1 MTADNKTENRVDSPI
16 ERMEARIREAG
27 DLAAAFARD
36 PHRPAYHFTPPA
48 AWMNDINGALFWKGR
63 YHIFYQYNPHGAY
76 WHLIQWGHASSTD
89 LVHWVHHPVVLTPD
103 ADGPDR
109 KGCFSGGALVSR
121 EGVPVLIYYGNP
133 DGLCLARSNDDLL
146 IEWTKDP
153 GNPVIPQPVK
163 GSADFGRYTIHD
175 PCGWLADDQYY
186 AVVNKSDPQDQGD
199 AAYLFKSPDLR
210 TWEFVDL
217 FYRSRREWTE
227 GGEDCAVPDFFPLG
241 DRHMLLFCSH
251 LQGSQYYIGHVQN
264 ERFYP
269 ELHGRMSW
277 EGGHL
282 GGPRTLL
289 DASGRRI
296 FFDWVRE
303 LRGNERERASGWSGV
318 MTVPRLLSL
327 DSGGQLRIDPA
338 PELEVLRMDAHRHG
352 SLDVAA
358 DSETAVE
365 GIRGD
370 CLELA
375 VEIDPL
381 NAREVGLKVRRSPG
395 GEEET
400 AVSYD
405 AEFAVLRVEVG
416 RSSLDREIR
425 YTRYRGLQ
433 PHLSEREQYVTAQEG
448 PFELAPGERLTL
460 RIFLDRSILEVF
472 ANRRQCVTQRIYPT
486 RADSTGISLFARGGT
501 ARFHSMQA
509 WTLAP
514 AHL

>member
-1 MTADNKTENRVDSPI
+1 MTAENQI
-16 ERMEARIREAG
+16 EQMEARIREAG
-27 DLAAAFARD
+27 DLAAAFTRD

-63 YHIFYQYNPHGAY
+63 YHIFYQYNPDGAY
-76 WHLIQWGHASSTD
+76 WNLIQWGHASSAD
-89 LVHWVHHPVVLTPD
+89 LVHWVHHPVALTPD

-109 KGCFSGGALVSR
+109 VGCFSGGALISK
-121 EGVPVLIYYGNP
+121 EGIPTLIYYGNP
-133 DGLCLARSNDDLL
+133 DGLCLARSSDDLL

-153 GNPVIPQPVK
+153 NNPVIPQPEE

-175 PCGWLADDQYY
+175 PCGWLAGDLYY
-186 AVVNKSDPQDQGD
+186 AAINKRDPQDQGD

-217 FYRSRREWTE
+217 FYQSRREWTE
-227 GGEDCAVPDFFPLG
+227 GGEDCAVPDFFPLD

-251 LQGSQYYIGHVQN
+251 LQGSQYYIGQVRD

-269 ELHGRMSW
+269 DVHGRMSW

-289 DASGRRI
+289 DANGRRI

-303 LRGNERERASGWSGV
+303 LRGDEREHASGWSGV

-327 DSGGQLRIDPA
+327 DPGGHLLIDPV
-338 PELEVLRMDAHRHG
+338 PELEMLRLDPRRHE
-352 SLDVAA
+352 SIDVPA
-358 DSETAVE
+358 DSEVAVE
-365 GIRGD
+365 GVGGD

-375 VEIDPL
+375 VEIDPQE
-381 NAREVGLKVRRSPG
+381 AREVGLKVRRSPS

-400 AVSYD
+400 AISYD
-405 AEFAVLRVEVG
+405 AAAAVLRVDVS
-416 RSSLDREIR
+416 RSSLDQEIR
-425 YTRYRGLQ
+425 YTRYRRLQ
-433 PHLSEREQYVTAQEG
+433 PHLAESEQYVTAQEG
-448 PFELAPGERLTL
+448 PFKLAPGELLTL
-460 RIFLDRSILEVF
+460 HIFLDRSVLEVF

-486 RADSTGISLFARGGT
+486 RTDSIGVSLFARGGN
-501 ARFHSMQA
+501 ARVQSLQA
-509 WTLAP
+509 WALAP
-514 AHL
+514 TRM

>member
-1 MTADNKTENRVDSPI
+1 MSADNPADDPI
-16 ERMEARIREAG
+16 ERMEARIREGG

-109 KGCFSGGALVSR
+109 KGCYSGGALVSR

-133 DGLCLARSNDDLL
+133 DGLCLARSDDDLL

-153 GNPVIPQPVK
+153 DNPVIPQPEA
-163 GSADFGRYTIHD
+163 GSTDFGRYTIHD

-186 AVVNKSDPQDQGD
+186 AAVNKSDPQDQGD

-210 TWEFVDL
+210 TWEYVDL

-227 GGEDCAVPDFFPLG
+227 GGEDCAVPDFYPLG

-251 LQGSQYYIGHVQN
+251 LQGSQYYIGQVRN

-269 ELHGRMSW
+269 EIHGRMSW

-303 LRGNERERASGWSGV
+303 LRGNERERASGWSGA
-318 MTVPRLLSL
+318 MTVPRMLSL
-327 DSGGQLRIDPA
+327 DSGGRLQIDPV
-338 PELEVLRMDAHRHG
+338 PELEVLRMDAHRLE
-352 SLDVAA
+352 SMDVAA
-358 DSETAVE
+358 DSEAAVE
-365 GIRGD
+365 GIGGD

-381 NAREVGLKVRRSPG
+381 KAREVGLKVRRSPG

-405 AEFAVLRVEVG
+405 SEAAVLRVEVG

-425 YTRYRGLQ
+425 YTRYRRHQ
-433 PHLSEREQYVTAQEG
+433 PYLSERERYVTAQEG
-448 PFELAPGERLTL
+448 PFELAPGEPLTL

-472 ANRRQCVTQRIYPT
+472 ANRRQCITQRIYPT
-486 RADSTGISLFARGGT
+486 RADSTGISLFARGGA
-501 ARFHSMQA
+501 ARLRSLQA

-514 AHL
+514 AHI

>member
-1 MTADNKTENRVDSPI
+1 MTADSKI

-27 DLAAAFARD
+27 DLAAAFAGD
-36 PHRPAYHFTPPA
+36 PHRPAWHFTPPA
-48 AWMNDINGALFWKGR
+48 AWMNDINGALFWQGR
-63 YHIFYQYNPHGAY
+63 YHIFYQYNPDGAY

-89 LVHWVHHPVVLTPD
+89 LVHWVHHPVALKPD

-109 KGCFSGGALVSR
+109 KGCYSGGALISK
-121 EGVPVLIYYGNP
+121 EGIPTLIYYGNP
-133 DGLCLARSNDDLL
+133 DGLCLARSSDDLL

-153 GNPVIPQPVK
+153 DNPVIPQPAV

-175 PCGWLADDQYY
+175 PCGWLDGDLYY
-186 AVVNKSDPQDQGD
+186 AAVNKSDPQDQGD
-199 AAYLFKSPDLR
+199 AAYLFRSPDLR

-217 FYRSRREWTE
+217 FYRSRRAWTE

-251 LQGSQYYIGHVQN
+251 LQGSQYYIGQVRD
-264 ERFYP
+264 ELFYP
-269 ELHGRMSW
+269 EFHGRMSW

-289 DASGRRI
+289 DANGRRI

-303 LRGNERERASGWSGV
+303 LRGEERERASGWSGV

-327 DSGGQLRIDPA
+327 GTGGRLQIDPV
-338 PELEVLRMDAHRHG
+338 PELEALRLESRRHE
-352 SLDVAA
+352 SIDVPA
-358 DSETAVE
+358 DTEVVIE
-365 GIRGD
+365 GTGGD

-375 VEIDPL
+375 VEIDPRE
-381 NAREVGLKVRRSPG
+381 AREVGLKVRRSPG

-400 AVSYD
+400 AVSFD
-405 AEFAVLRVEVG
+405 VAAGVLRVDVS

-425 YTRYRGLQ
+425 YTRYRRPQ
-433 PHLSEREQYVTAQEG
+433 PHLTGPEQYVTAQEG
-448 PFELAPGERLTL
+448 PFELAPGELLTL

-472 ANRRQCVTQRIYPT
+472 ANGRQCVTQRIYPT
-486 RADSTGISLFARGGT
+486 RTDSIGVSLFARGG
-501 ARFHSMQA
+501 ASRLHSLQA

-514 AHL
+514 TRM

>member
-1 MTADNKTENRVDSPI
+1 MTADNPADDPI

-48 AWMNDINGALFWKGR
+48 AWMNDINGALIWKGR
-63 YHIFYQYNPHGAY
+63 YHIFYQYHPHGAY

-89 LVHWVHHPVVLTPD
+89 LVHWVHHPVALTPD

-109 KGCFSGGALVSR
+109 KGCYSGGALVSK

-133 DGLCLARSNDDLL
+133 DGLCLARSDDDLL

-153 GNPVIPQPVK
+153 GNPVIPQPEA

-175 PCGWLADDQYY
+175 PCGWLADGKYY
-186 AVVNKSDPQDQGD
+186 AAVNKSDPQGQGD

-227 GGEDCAVPDFFPLG
+227 GSEDCAVPDFFPLG

-251 LQGSQYYIGHVQN
+251 LQGSQYYIGQVRN

-269 ELHGRMSW
+269 EIHGRMSW

-296 FFDWVRE
+296 FFDWIRE

-327 DSGGQLRIDPA
+327 DSGSQLQIDPV
-338 PELEVLRMDAHRHG
+338 PELEVLRMDAHRLG
-352 SLDVAA
+352 SMELAA
-358 DSETAVE
+358 GAEMAVE
-365 GIRGD
+365 GIGGD

-405 AEFAVLRVEVG
+405 AEAAVLRVEVG

-486 RADSTGISLFARGGT
+486 RTDSTGISLFTRGGA
-501 ARFHSMQA
+501 ARFLSLQA

-514 AHL
+514 TRI